1 MAYAG
6 YKKLHALI
14 VDDFD
19 SFRMT
24 VSKMLQEMGV
34 NSIDTASNGAE
45 ALRLCKA
52 KMYDLIL
59 CDHNLGK
66 GKTGQQVLEDLRYHK
81 ILDPTAVFILIS
93 AESSRSMVMAA
104 YDSEPD
110 EYLAKPITTRSL
122 QRRLDRL
129 MARRDKLTPV
139 YRAINGKQFDVAI
152 QLCRKEVA
160 SDGRFAAHCQKMLGH
175 LYLEMGDVD
184 AAEALYREALE
195 HRSLDWAMVG
205 MAEVK
210 RARGDLLG
218 AQQWLEETVQ
228 EHPLFMKAYDL
239 QAQICREQGA
249 RDRLQKVLEH
259 AVEVSPL
266 AILRQQTLAET
277 AMENHDVVTAATAY
291 RKAVRLGENSVYD
304 RADVHLDFARATATL
319 FAEDKTLAKQY
330 ARDALKTLSDY
341 EQRFGKQTDRKAEAL
356 LIEAQIAAGQGDKKL
371 AEQLLEQT
379 QSLLADEG
387 LVLSLDASL
396 ELAKTYRATDRATEA
411 SELLEELTSLHAG
424 QERDLEKI
432 DRLLEEP
439 VSHKNRQ
446 LVAEIN
452 QRGISFYEQQQYR
465 DAIEC
470 FDEALRKFPR
480 HIGVRLNLAQALLDK
495 IDREGAHESD
505 LAKVSVTLQFVTDT
519 ILPNHEQFRRF
530 RQLQDLHR
538 QVENKVKIGS

>member
-129 MARRDKLTPV
+129 MARRDKLTPM
-139 YRAINGKQFDVAI
+139 YRAINGQQYDVAI

-160 SDGRFAAHCQKMLGH
+160 SDGRFAAHCQKLLGH

-304 RADVHLDFARATATL
+304 RAEVHLDFARATATL

-341 EQRFGKQTDRKAEAL
+341 EQRFGKQTDLKAEAL
-356 LIEAQIAAGQGDKKL
+356 LIEAQIAAGQGNKKL

-379 QSLLADEG
+379 QSLLADED

-495 IDREGAHESD
+495 IDREGVHESD

-538 QVENKVKIGS
+538 QVEHKVKIGS

>member
-34 NSIDTASNGAE
+34 TAIDTASNGAE
-45 ALRLCKA
+45 ALRLCRA

-59 CDHNLGK
+59 CDHNLGR
-66 GKTGQQVLEDLRYHK
+66 GRTGQQVLEELRYHK

-104 YDSEPD
+104 FDSEPD

-129 MARRDKLTPV
+129 MSRRDKLAPFH
-139 YRAINGKQFDVAI
+139 RAINAKQYDTAI
-152 QLCRKEVA
+152 ELCRKEIT

-175 LYLEMGDVD
+175 LHLEMGDID
-184 AAEALYREALE
+184 AAESLYREALE
-195 HRSLDWAMVG
+195 HRSLDWAMYG

-210 RARGDLLG
+210 RAQGDLLG

-239 QAQICREQGA
+239 QADICREQGA

-266 AILRQQTLAET
+266 AIRRQQSLAET
-277 AMENHDVVTAATAY
+277 ALDNHDIATAATAY

-304 RADVHLDFARATATL
+304 RADVHLNFARTTATL
-319 FAEDKTLAKQY
+319 FGEDKALAKQY
-330 ARDALKTLSDY
+330 ARDAVKTLSDY
-341 EQRFGKQTDRKAEAL
+341 EQRFGKNIDRKAEAL
-356 LIEAQIAAGQGDKKL
+356 LVEAQIAAGQGDPRA
-371 AEQLLEQT
+371 AEQLLDQT
-379 QSLLADEG
+379 QSLLADEA
-387 LVLSLDASL
+387 LVLGLDASL
-396 ELAKTYRATDRATEA
+396 EMAKTYRATGKANEA
-411 SELLEELTSLHAG
+411 SELLQELTSMHAE
-424 QERDLEKI
+424 QEQDLEKI
-432 DRLLEEP
+432 DRLLDEP

-452 QRGISFYEQQQYR
+452 QRGISLYEQQHYR
-465 DAIEC
+465 EAIDC

-495 IDREGAHESD
+495 MDRDGANETEV
-505 LAKVSVTLQFVTDT
+505 AKVDATLQFVTET
-519 ILPNHEQFRRF
+519 ILPSHEQFRRF
-530 RQLQDLHR
+530 RQLQDLQR
-538 QVENKVKIGS
+538 QVERKVKAGT

>member
-1 MAYAG
+1 MAYGG

-34 NSIDTASNGAE
+34 SAIDTAGNGAE
-45 ALRLCKA
+45 ALRLCRA

-66 GKTGQQVLEDLRYHK
+66 GKTGQQVLEELRYHK
-81 ILDPTAVFILIS
+81 ILDPSAVFILIS

-129 MARRDKLTPV
+129 MARRDKLSPV
-139 YRAINGKQFDVAI
+139 YRAINGKQYDVAVK
-152 QLCRKEVA
+152 LCRKEIE
-160 SDGRFAAHCQKMLGH
+160 SDGRFAAHCQKMLGQ
-175 LYLEMGDVD
+175 LYLDMGNTA
-184 AAEALYREALE
+184 AAETLYREALE
-195 HRSLDWAMVG
+195 HRALDWAMYG
-205 MAEVK
+205 MAQVK
-210 RARGDLLG
+210 RAQGDLLG

-239 QAQICREQGA
+239 QAEISREQGA
-249 RDRLQKVLEH
+249 RDRLQSVLER
-259 AVEVSPL
+259 AVDVSPL
-266 AILRQQTLAET
+266 AIRRQQALGET
-277 AMENHDVVTAATAY
+277 AMDNHDIATAATAY

-304 RADVHLDFARATATL
+304 RPEVHLDFARATATL
-319 FAEDKTLAKQY
+319 FGEDKALAKHY
-330 ARDALKTLSDY
+330 ARDALKTLADY
-341 EQRFGKQTDRKAEAL
+341 EQRFGKQTERKAEAL
-356 LIEAQIAAGQGDKKL
+356 LIECQIAAGQGDKRL

-379 QSLLADEG
+379 QTLLAEEG
-387 LVLSLDASL
+387 LVLDLDASL
-396 ELAKTYRATDRATEA
+396 ELVKTYRLTERAA
-411 SELLEELTSLHAG
+411 DARSLLEELMSAHAG

-432 DRLLEEP
+432 DRLLDEP
-439 VSHKNRQ
+439 VSYKNRQ
-446 LVAEIN
+446 LVVEIN

-465 DAIEC
+465 EAIEC

-495 IDREGAHESD
+495 ISGEGGNEAD
-505 LAKVSVTLQFVTDT
+505 LAKANVILQFVAE
-519 ILPNHEQFRRF
+519 IIQPSHEQFRRF

-538 QVENKVKIGS
+538 QVEQKVKTAS

>member
-129 MARRDKLTPV
+129 MARRDKLTPM
-139 YRAINGKQFDVAI
+139 YRAINGQQYDVAI

-160 SDGRFAAHCQKMLGH
+160 SDGRFAAHCQKLLGH

-228 EHPLFMKAYDL
+228 EHPLFMKPYDL

-304 RADVHLDFARATATL
+304 RAEVHLDFARATATL

-341 EQRFGKQTDRKAEAL
+341 EQRFGKQTDLKAEAL
-356 LIEAQIAAGQGDKKL
+356 LIEAQIAAGQGNKKL

-379 QSLLADEG
+379 QSLLADED

-495 IDREGAHESD
+495 IDREGVHESD

-538 QVENKVKIGS
+538 QVEHKVKIGS

>member
-304 RADVHLDFARATATL
+304 RAEVHLDFARATATL

-396 ELAKTYRATDRATEA
+396 ELAKTYRATERATEA
-411 SELLEELTSLHAG
+411 SELLDELTSLHAG

-495 IDREGAHESD
+495 IDREGVHESD

-538 QVENKVKIGS
+538 QVEHKVKIGS

>member
-218 AQQWLEETVQ
+218 ALQWLEETVQ

-341 EQRFGKQTDRKAEAL
+341 EQRFGKQIDRKAEAL

-465 DAIEC
+465 EAIEC

>member
-34 NSIDTASNGAE
+34 TAIDTAGNGAE
-45 ALRLCKA
+45 ALRLCRTKT
-52 KMYDLIL
+52 YDLIL
-59 CDHNLGK
+59 CDQNLGK

-104 YDSEPD
+104 FDSEPD

-129 MARRDKLTPV
+129 MARRDKLAPF
-139 YRAINGKQFDVAI
+139 YRAIHGKQHDVAV

-160 SDGRFAAHCQKMLGH
+160 SDGRFSAHCQKMLGH
-175 LYLEMGDVD
+175 LYLDQGDVD
-184 AAEALYREALE
+184 AAEAIYREALE
-195 HRSLDWAMVG
+195 HRSLDWAMCG

-239 QAQICREQGA
+239 QADICREQGA
-249 RDRLQKVLEH
+249 QDRLQKVLEH

-266 AILRQQTLAET
+266 AIRRQQSLAET
-277 AMENHDVVTAATAY
+277 ALENHDVATAAKAF

-304 RADVHLDFARATATL
+304 RSEVHLNFARTTATL
-319 FAEDKTLAKQY
+319 FGEDSALAKQY

-341 EQRFGKQTDRKAEAL
+341 EQRFGKNIDQKAEAL
-356 LIEAQIAAGQGDKKL
+356 LIESQVAAGQGDQRL
-371 AEQLLEQT
+371 AGQLLEQA
-379 QSLLADEG
+379 QALLTEEG
-387 LVLSLDASL
+387 LVLSLDASI
-396 ELAKTYRATDRATEA
+396 ELVKTYRATGKSGEA
-411 SELLEELTSLHAG
+411 GELLNELMAMHAG
-424 QERDLEKI
+424 HEKDLEKL
-432 DRLLEEP
+432 DRLLDEP

-452 QRGISFYEQQQYR
+452 QRGINLYEQQQYR

-495 IDREGAHESD
+495 MDRDGANETEVG
-505 LAKVSVTLQFVTDT
+505 KVDSTLQFVTDT
-519 ILPNHEQFRRF
+519 IQPNHEQFRRF
-530 RQLQDLHR
+530 RQLQDLQR
-538 QVENKVKIGS
+538 QVEHKVKIGV

>member
-341 EQRFGKQTDRKAEAL
+341 EQRFGKQIDRKAEAL

-465 DAIEC
+465 DSIEC

>member
-139 YRAINGKQFDVAI
+139 YRAVNGKQYDVAI

-175 LYLEMGDVD
+175 LYLEMGNVD

-341 EQRFGKQTDRKAEAL
+341 EQRFGKQIDRKAEAL

>member
-34 NSIDTASNGAE
+34 TAIDTASNGAE
-45 ALRLCKA
+45 ALRLCRA

-59 CDHNLGK
+59 CDQNLGK

-129 MARRDKLTPV
+129 MSRREKLAPI
-139 YRAINGKQFDVAI
+139 YRALNGKQYDVAI

-195 HRSLDWAMVG
+195 HRSLDWAMSG

-228 EHPLFMKAYDL
+228 EHPLYMKAYDL
-239 QAQICREQGA
+239 QADICREQGA

-266 AILRQQTLAET
+266 AIRRQQSLAET
-277 AMENHDVVTAATAY
+277 ALDNHDVAAAATAY

-304 RADVHLDFARATATL
+304 RPDVHLNFARATATL
-319 FAEDKTLAKQY
+319 FAEDKALAKQY
-330 ARDALKTLSDY
+330 ARDAVKTLSDY
-341 EQRFGKQTDRKAEAL
+341 EQRFGKNTDRKAEAL
-356 LIEAQIAAGQGDKKL
+356 LIESQIAAGQGDKRL

-379 QSLLADEG
+379 QALLSEEA
-387 LVLSLDASL
+387 LVLDLDASL
-396 ELAKTYRATDRATEA
+396 ELVKTYRATGKAQEA
-411 SELLEELTSLHAG
+411 SELLDELTAMHSG

-432 DRLLEEP
+432 DRLLDEP
-439 VSHKNRQ
+439 ASHKNRQ

-495 IDREGAHESD
+495 MDRDGANEVEVH
-505 LAKVSVTLQFVTDT
+505 KVDATLQFVTET
-519 ILPNHEQFRRF
+519 IQSNHEQLQRF
-530 RQLQDLHR
+530 RQLQDLQR
-538 QVENKVKIGS
+538 QVERKVKTGA

>member
-6 YKKLHALI
+6 YKELHALI

-45 ALRLCKA
+45 ALRLCKTE
-52 KMYDLIL
+52 MYDLIL

-129 MARRDKLTPV
+129 MARRDKLTPM
-139 YRAINGKQFDVAI
+139 YRAINGQQYDVAI

-160 SDGRFAAHCQKMLGH
+160 SDGRFAAHCQKLLGH

-195 HRSLDWAMVG
+195 HRSLDWAMFG

-259 AVEVSPL
+259 AVEASPL

-319 FAEDKTLAKQY
+319 FAEDKALAKHY
-330 ARDALKTLSDY
+330 ARDALKTLREY
-341 EQRFGKQTDRKAEAL
+341 EQRFGKQADRRAEAL

-371 AEQLLEQT
+371 AEKLLEQT
-379 QSLLADEG
+379 QSLLADED

-411 SELLEELTSLHAG
+411 SELLEELTSMHAG

-439 VSHKNRQ
+439 ISHKNRQ

-495 IDREGAHESD
+495 IDREGVHESD

-538 QVENKVKIGS
+538 QVEHKVKIGS

>member
-139 YRAINGKQFDVAI
+139 YRAINGKQDDVAI

-160 SDGRFAAHCQKMLGH
+160 SDGRFAAHCQKMLGQ
-175 LYLEMGDVD
+175 LYLEMEDID
-184 AAEALYREALE
+184 AAEALYREVLE

-218 AQQWLEETVQ
+218 AQQWLEETIQ

-239 QAQICREQGA
+239 QARICREQGA

-266 AILRQQTLAET
+266 AIRRQQALAET
-277 AMENHDVVTAATAY
+277 AMENHDVATAATAY

-319 FAEDKTLAKQY
+319 FAEDKTLAKHH

-356 LIEAQIAAGQGDKKL
+356 LIEAQIAAGQGDKRL
-371 AEQLLEQT
+371 SEQLLEQT
-379 QSLLADEG
+379 QTLLAEEG
-387 LVLSLDASL
+387 LVLDLDASL
-396 ELAKTYRATDRATEA
+396 ELAKTYRATGRTTEA
-411 SELLEELTSLHAG
+411 SELLQELTSLHAG

-465 DAIEC
+465 EAIDC

-495 IDREGAHESD
+495 IDREDANGTD
-505 LAKVSVTLQFVTDT
+505 LAKVDATLQFVTDT
-519 ILPNHEQFRRF
+519 ILPSHEQFRRF

-538 QVENKVKIGS
+538 QVEHKVKTSS